1 MKKVLLYTLSVIQII
16 FLSSHLL
23 AADIQKN
30 YPDYTQMTN
39 LEIWEHM
46 RDNNPWALSELE
58 CKAKGGEPKMYFG
71 DLHCLCGKT
80 YLNSISFCVNNKSQ
94 EEKPAL
100 YEYQKNVEI
109 EKLRTQSHIAKSSK
123 QELANKCKQ
132 LNGILV
138 SANNRN
144 FCGCQDQSTGE
155 ISEHT
160 DLSKS
165 CHSVLT
171 D

>member
-1 MKKVLLYTLSVIQII
+1 MKKVLLYTLSIIQII
-16 FLSSHLL
+16 FMSSRLL
-23 AADIQKN
+23 AADRQKN
-30 YPDYTQMTN
+30 YPDYTQMNN
-39 LEIWEHM
+39 LQIWEYM
-46 RDNNPWALSELE
+46 RDNNRWALSELE
-58 CKAKGGEPKMYFG
+58 CKVRGGETQMHFG
-71 DLHCLCGKT
+71 DLHCLCGDT
-80 YLNSISFCVNNKSQ
+80 YFNHYQSFCLNNKVQ
-94 EEKPAL
+94 AKKPAN

-109 EKLRTQSHIAKSSK
+109 EKLRTQSLCAKLSK
-123 QELANKCKQ
+123 QELADKCKK

-165 CHSVLT
+165 CQ
-171 D
+171 